1 MSLGEDIK
9 EVIEENGEPIT
20 LLRTPTN
27 ITGERIKSTV
37 NAQVTK
43 PFIREFFMEAW
54 LSYDTQVVAG
64 DWVQFTDGRVFI
76 IMNRTASL
84 FEGEI
89 MRNNAVLYKTNVVAT
104 IQRQAVT
111 RHAVDAVVT
120 WATVKANAHV
130 LITEALYGNSLDADE
145 DGGQFSMSENDLYI
159 PASVG
164 IKPNDR
170 VYISETEYYKV
181 EAVRYRR
188 FDNVHLATIGEDT
201 RE

>member
-1 MSLGEDIK
+1 MTLGVDIK
-9 EVIEENGEPIT
+9 EVIEEIGEPIT
-20 LLRTPTN
+20 ILRSPTN
-27 ITGERIKSTV
+27 ITGEHVKSTV

-54 LSYDTQVVAG
+54 LSYDTQVVSG
-64 DWVQFTDGRVFI
+64 DWVQFADGRVFI
-76 IMNRTASL
+76 VMNKTANL
-84 FEGEI
+84 FESEV
-89 MRNNAVLYKTNVVAT
+89 MRYNAVLYKTNVVAT
-104 IQRQAVT
+104 IQRQSVVT
-111 RHAVDAVVT
+111 TDYSAVVT
-120 WATVKANAHV
+120 WGTVKANANV

-164 IKPNDR
+164 IQPNDR
-170 VYISETEYYKV
+170 VFISATEYYKV